1 MIKPPLFSAVIFDM
15 DGLVLET
22 ETAYLIGWRQA
33 VEAMGYPYDQ
43 AFFHSLWGLDVGLIK
58 QMLLD
63 HYGAYFDLNQFQK
76 SSGLY
81 WLAHVKQ
88 HGINKKKGIDA
99 LLDCLNKHQI
109 PYCLATNSPE
119 KSARDCL
126 AMAGLEGVFEII
138 IGRESVQHSKPAPD
152 IFLKA
157 ANAVQHPI
165 KQCIVLEDSVIGLTA
180 AQRAGAYTFFIPS
193 QTHYTIDKSFK
204 NYQILADLTEV
215 IPFIPT

>member
-1 MIKPPLFSAVIFDM
+1 MIKPSNFSAVIFDM

-22 ETAYLIGWRQA
+22 ETAYLIGWQQA

-43 AFFHSLWGLDVGLIK
+43 GFFLSLWGLDVGLIK

-63 HYGAYFDLNQFQK
+63 YYGADFDLKQFQK
-76 SSGLY
+76 SSGIY

-88 HGINKKKGIDA
+88 HGIQKKPGVEA
-99 LLDCLNKHQI
+99 LLDCLKKHQI

-126 AMAGLEGVFEII
+126 AMAGLEGVFDII

-152 IFLKA
+152 VFLKA
-157 ANAVQHPI
+157 ANTLHCPI
-165 KQCIVLEDSVIGLTA
+165 EQCLVLEDSIIGLTA

-193 QTHYTIDKSFK
+193 QSEYKIDKSFS
-204 NYQILADLTEV
+204 NYSILNTLTDV
-215 IPFIPT
+215 IPFINA